1 MKLEQDTAAAQDIEV
16 AITGENTLSAIKNG
30 SEVLERGTDY
40 TVNGQNVT
48 IKTTYLEKIKS
59 QSSTKLV
66 FEFEDGQTQTFTI
79 NINIPEPTVSYT
91 RNFAADG
98 ADGFTKKSGS
108 GSMSLEMVP

>member
-1 MKLEQDTAAAQDIEV
+1 M
-16 AITGENTLSAIKNG
+16 
-30 SEVLERGTDY
+30 ERGTDY

-98 ADGFTKKSGS
+98 ADGFTKEWKRFYESGKWCHEAS
-108 GSMSLEMVP
+108 GRWRIY

>member
-1 MKLEQDTAAAQDIEV
+1 MRLKWIRG
-16 AITGENTLSAIKNG
+16 IGKGNG
-30 SEVLERGTDY
+30 Y

-79 NINIPEPTVSYT
+79 NINIPGT
-91 RNFAADG
+91 DG
-98 ADGFTKKSGS
+98 ILYKKFCGRRSRRLYEKEWKRFYESGKWCHEAS
-108 GSMSLEMVP
+108 GRWRIY

>member
-66 FEFEDGQTQTFTI
+66 FEFEDGQTQTSRLILTF
-79 NINIPEPTVSYT
+79 
-91 RNFAADG
+91 RNRRYPIQEILRQTEQTALRKRVEAV
-98 ADGFTKKSGS
+98 
-108 GSMSLEMVP
+108 L

>member
-66 FEFEDGQTQTFTI
+66 LNSKMGRHRHSRLILTFRNRRYPIQEILRQTEQTALRKRV
-79 NINIPEPTVSYT
+79 EAV
-91 RNFAADG
+91 
-98 ADGFTKKSGS
+98 
-108 GSMSLEMVP
+108 L